1 MGSNAAGNGE
11 ILFGEFSS
19 DEIVH
24 DSDCIGDGGEDDHFR
39 GRVLKLSLNHAQVGL
54 EIDEKLVDGSI
65 DIDWVVSSAS
75 AAEHFSLQNIVFV
88 DLLDNIG

>member
-1 MGSNAAGNGE
+1 MRSDAAGNSKV
-11 ILFGEFSS
+11 LFGEFSS

-24 DSDCIGDGGEDDHFR
+24 DSDCICNSCEDDHFR
-39 GRVLKLSLNHAQVGL
+39 GRVLELSLNHAQVGL

-75 AAEHFSLQNIVFV
+75 AAEYFSLQNIVFV
-88 DLLDNIG
+88 NLLDNIG